1 MNYRRMTQ
9 QISHLKEEIVS
20 KDNSIISEED
30 KQKSYAGQ
38 NDTLSTEIDKIKR
51 NIASSEEMIKT

>member
-1 MNYRRMTQ
+1 MTQ